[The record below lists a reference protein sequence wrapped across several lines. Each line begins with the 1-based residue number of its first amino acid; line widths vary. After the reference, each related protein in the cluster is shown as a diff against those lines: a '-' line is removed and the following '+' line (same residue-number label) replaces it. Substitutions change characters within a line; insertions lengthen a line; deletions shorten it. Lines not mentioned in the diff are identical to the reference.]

1 MNINRIYL
9 LTILIG
15 VIYVFS
21 GCTTPRQPVASS
33 GVKPTQVTVP
43 LNAEGRTIEQENI
56 RNRLLMDNKI
66 GSIKHLYVISAQSG
80 QTLIYSTVNGKVTSS
95 GKRLSP
101 SSVVVGA
108 SGERRRPGFAA
119 GSAGDMVT
127 DEVVQDD
134 GTYGSSI
141 PYLYWWDTKGVYH
154 QHYISGGQII
164 HISDQPVSVKGIII
178 DMTVREASQ

>member
-1 MNINRIYL
+1 MHIKRICLTTL
-9 LTILIG
+9 LIAI
-15 VIYVFS
+15 IYVFS
-21 GCTTPRQPVASS
+21 GCSNPIQPMSSS
-33 GVKPTQVTVP
+33 GVKPTQVSVP

-56 RNRLLMDNKI
+56 RDRLLMDNTI
-66 GSIKHLYVISAQSG
+66 GSIKHLYVISAYSG
-80 QTLIYSTVNGKVTSS
+80 QTLIYSTVKGKVTSS

-101 SSVVVGA
+101 TSVVVGA
-108 SGERRRPGFAA
+108 SGDYKRPGFAA
-119 GSAGDMVT
+119 GSTGDMVT

-164 HISDQPVSVKGIII
+164 HISDQPVSVKGVIIN
-178 DMTVREASQ
+178 MALEEASE